1 MLSSYTSRHLARNI
15 ADSLERSPEAPAV
28 LGDHP
33 LTNRQLDLLSRA
45 CVAALRE
52 NGVGPGDIVA
62 LDSALDSRFLAALVA
77 VVRSGAA
84 YVGLDFADGAHAATV
99 AGVVRPPAW
108 VTHPGRPV
116 PAGAAAVLLDDAV
129 DPAGRARAGDPAADA
144 TVPSDAFQAVFTS
157 GSLGARKAVL
167 TTYQGVTNRVRW
179 FLDTY
184 SPRPGSVVAVH
195 KDVSLV
201 GSPIEMLTGLLAGA
215 PLLFI
220 DKHTVL
226 DPEAFWS
233 VMSEYRVT
241 HLFGSPPVLQ
251 LLLDGAAEPDAATTL
266 EVVTSSAQSLSTS
279 LAGRWTK
286 KLPGTRL
293 LNMYGLSEAASN
305 VTCFDVTEAATA
317 QDDGS
322 VPVGRPIPG
331 CDVRVLGADG
341 QPVPDGATGEVHVG
355 GVCLARGYLDRPEET
370 EDRFVSGPDGVR
382 LFRTGDVGRW
392 SEHGLEILGR
402 TDTQIKIRGFK
413 VLPEEVEAVLAGL
426 PGVRLA
432 AVAPVGDPLDAQDIV
447 ALVEGTGPLDVDALA
462 RLSSPRLPAHARP
475 GRIVQVPAIPL
486 TVSGKPDRARLA
498 QLLDTDRPTAAQ
510 AAHGLSATEE
520 LVRSVWLR
528 ILDKDTADRTDDFF
542 QTLGGHSLK
551 ATNAIAVLRRE
562 TGVKV
567 PLRLIFDHPVL
578 ADFAA
583 ALDAFT
589 AAREAG
595 VRA

>member
-1 MLSSYTSRHLARNI
+1 
-15 ADSLERSPEAPAV
+15 V

-33 LTNRQLDLLSRA
+33 LTNRQLDLLSRVCA
-45 CVAALRE
+45 AALRE

-62 LDSALDSRFLAALVA
+62 LDSALDSRFVVALVA
-77 VVRSGAA
+77 VVRTGAA
-84 YVGLDFADGAHAATV
+84 YVGLDFADGAQATAV
-99 AGVVRPPAW
+99 KGAVQPAVW
-108 VTHPGRPV
+108 VTQAGRPV
-116 PAGAAAVLLDDAV
+116 PAGAVVVLLAD
-129 DPAGRARAGDPAADA
+129 AADA
-144 TVPSDAFQAVFTS
+144 LDLAGPAQADDPVAHAAVPDDAFQTVFTS
-157 GSLGARKAVL
+157 GSMGERKAVL
-167 TTYQGVTNRVRW
+167 TTYQGVMNRVRW
-179 FLDTY
+179 FLDAY
-184 SPRPGSVVAVH
+184 PPGPGSVVAVH

-201 GSPIEMLTGLLAGA
+201 GSPVEILTGLLAGA

-226 DPEAFWS
+226 DPEAFWA
-233 VMSEYRVT
+233 VLSEHRVT
-241 HLFGSPPVLQ
+241 HLFGSPPILQ
-251 LLLDGAAEPDAATTL
+251 LLLDGAAEPDATATL

-305 VTCFDVTEAATA
+305 VTCFDVTETATA

-322 VPVGRPIPG
+322 VPVGRPITG
-331 CDVRVLGADG
+331 CDVLVLGADG

-370 EDRFVSGPDGVR
+370 EDRFVSGPDGAR
-382 LFRTGDVGRW
+382 FFRTGDVGRW

-402 TDTQIKIRGFK
+402 TDTQIKIRGFR

-426 PGVRLA
+426 AGVRLA
-432 AVAPVGDPLDAQDIV
+432 AVAPVGDPRDPQDIV
-447 ALVEGTGPLDVDALA
+447 AFIEGTEPLDVDALA

-475 GRIVQVPAIPL
+475 GRIVQVPAIPR
-486 TVSGKPDRARLA
+486 TVSGKPDRARLVE
-498 QLLDTDRPTAAQ
+498 LLDTDRPAVAS
-510 AAHGLSATEE
+510 AAHGLSPTEE
-520 LVRSVWLR
+520 LVQGVWLR
-528 ILDKDTADRTDDFF
+528 ILNKDTADRTDDFF

-562 TGVKV
+562 MGVKV

-578 ADFAA
+578 ADFAT

-589 AAREAG
+589 AAQEVG
-595 VRA
+595 VRG